1 MRKRGQEQ
9 RGLWGICGQRARW
22 KVWRER
28 KLCAMGGGQMTT
40 MGNVARGMR
49 MMGAGGRTA
58 NVRSCVVL
66 SMDARHMG
74 ALSGTS
80 GNSLEVI
87 STRFGP
93 LGSCWVYQ
101 IDQIIR
107 PLRMPGGI
115 RDTSVPTL
123 EYGV

>member
-1 MRKRGQEQ
+1 MRVAREQ
-9 RGLWGICGQRARW
+9 REGR
-22 KVWRER
+22 REQYR
-28 KLCAMGGGQMTT
+28 
-40 MGNVARGMR
+40 R
-49 MMGAGGRTA
+49 GGRRSAGCGVAADRGPDGRYGESA
-58 NVRSCVVL
+58 NLQQTCFVL
-66 SMDARHMG
+66 SMDARHMR

-80 GNSLEVI
+80 GNSLDI
-87 STRFGP
+87 IRTRFGT
-93 LGSCWVYQ
+93 LGSCWFYQ